1 LKTSK
6 VLCKNLTCNKFEKYL
21 EFLRFLKKKEE
32 HENCFFWGGGRG
44 GGGGGA
50 AEVFSKRLN
59 VAKYESCLHFF
70 KGCLKET
77 KLLQNI
83 KIV

>member
-6 VLCKNLTCNKFEKYL
+6 VFCKNLTCNKFENHL
-21 EFLRFLKKKEE
+21 EFLRFLKRKK
-32 HENCFFWGGGRG
+32 NLKIACFFSFFW
-44 GGGGGA
+44 
-50 AEVFSKRLN
+50 EVFSKKLN
-59 VAKYESCLHFF
+59 VAKYENCLNFV